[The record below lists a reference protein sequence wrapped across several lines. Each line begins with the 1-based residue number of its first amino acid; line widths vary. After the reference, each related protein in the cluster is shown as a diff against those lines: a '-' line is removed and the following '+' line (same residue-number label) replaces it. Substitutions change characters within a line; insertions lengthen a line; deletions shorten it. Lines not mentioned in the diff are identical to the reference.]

1 MNKKEPIVLSIMLKI
16 NEDGKSKVIPQK
28 ASYNYYKAERN
39 FWKNKKDAIKITFS
53 LSVIFTALVSLIVLV
68 FMTFAF

>member
-1 MNKKEPIVLSIMLKI
+1 MNKKEQIVLSIMLKI
-16 NEDGKSKVIPQK
+16 NEDGKSKAIQQK

-39 FWKNKKDAIKITFS
+39 FWENKKDAIKITFS